1 MIEYVLIAAGVAF
14 AAFCS
19 GSEMGAYSVNR
30 LRLRLRAEQGSR
42 SATALLGFIRR
53 PRLAVSTTLIG
64 TNVGLYLATVLT
76 TNELARVV
84 TEGRAE
90 LLSGLLMPPVLL
102 ILAEVLPKSLFQHHA
117 DALMSYAVWPLQV
130 LQKLL
135 YPLVL
140 LLRWVGGL
148 PQMMLGRRTADRR
161 PLITPEAFR
170 FYLSEGAAHGA
181 LSPLQYDMTHNIL
194 RLKTVRIGQVMTPLD
209 RAVMVPEG
217 ATPDELQDVMR
228 AHRYLRVPVYAGG
241 RDEIVGVVNVLDVAC
256 APEGWSTAG
265 ELARGVMSVE
275 QDTSVADALW
285 ALRQARQQFAVVTG
299 PDGRAVGVAT
309 IEDLV
314 EEIVGELE
322 AW

>member
-1 MIEYVLIAAGVAF
+1 MTEYVIIAAGVAF

-53 PRLAVSTTLIG
+53 PRLALSTTLIG

-76 TNELARVV
+76 TSKLARVV
-84 TEGRAE
+84 APGRAE
-90 LLSGLLMPPVLL
+90 FLSGLLIPPVLL
-102 ILAEVLPKSLFQHHA
+102 ILAEVVPKSLFQHHA
-117 DALMSYAVWPLQV
+117 DALMAYAVWPLQV
-130 LQKLL
+130 LQKVL
-135 YPLVL
+135 YPLAL
-140 LLRWVGGL
+140 LLRWLGGL
-148 PQMMLGRRTADRR
+148 PQMLVGRRTAQHR

-170 FYLSEGAAHGA
+170 FYLSEGAAQGA
-181 LSPLQYDMTHNIL
+181 LSALQHDMTHNIL
-194 RLKTVRIGQVMTPLD
+194 RLKTVQIGQVMTPLD
-209 RAVMVPEG
+209 RAVMVPEA
-217 ATPDELQDVMR
+217 ATPDELRDVMS

-241 RDEIVGVVNVLDVAC
+241 RDEIVGVVNVLDVMS
-256 APEGWSTAG
+256 APEGWRTAG
-265 ELARGVMSVE
+265 ELARGVLSLE

-285 ALRQARQQFAVVTG
+285 ALRQAREQFAVVTG
-299 PDGRAVGVAT
+299 PEGRAVGVAT
-309 IEDLV
+309 IKDLV